1 MKLLV
6 GFLGLLLYTVTSCLG
21 LYFLKTSSSWV
32 SVKFVCGG
40 ILYVAGAGMWI
51 YILRIFP
58 LSLAFPVASG
68 LLMMGTTVT
77 GYMLLNER
85 LSMPQGAGILLIL
98 LGIAVIGI
106 TTGKT

>member
-6 GFLGLLLYTVTSCLG
+6 GLLGLLLYIVTNCLG
-21 LYFLKTSSSWV
+21 LYFLKSSTSWF
-32 SVKFVCGG
+32 SVKFVCGA
-40 ILYVAGAGMWI
+40 ILYAVGAGMWI

-68 LLMMGTTVT
+68 LLMIGTTVT

-85 LSMPQGAGILLIL
+85 LSTPQGAGILLIL
-98 LGIAVIGI
+98 LGIAVISI
-106 TTGKT
+106 TTVKT